1 MLTIKN
7 LQKHFP
13 GLPSAMAGLALLLAG
28 LLLVAGC
35 GRSESEPNASYLIKV
50 GESSLSRLEFNQA
63 LEIAKTPYE
72 PELAD
77 HPDLLRGLRLQVL
90 EECLERLILRERARE
105 LGITV
110 SQEALEQAVKKA
122 RAEYSQAEFEQML
135 LESALSYRR
144 WKAELKTHLLMRAVI
159 ARDLAE
165 SITVSPQSIAEYYKS
180 HYSKKKDAKPAR
192 DPDAAIVRELRRKK
206 AQALYPTWLRE
217 LKSRYDIQV
226 NPQGW
231 KRIVNAGPS
240 QIQDNHA
247 HESH

>member
-1 MLTIKN
+1 MLTIES
-7 LQKHFP
+7 LQKHFS
-13 GLPSAMAGLALLLAG
+13 GSAPVMAALLLAG
-28 LLLVAGC
+28 LLFMGGC
-35 GRSESEPNASYLIKV
+35 GGSESEQGASYLIRV
-50 GESSLSRLEFNQA
+50 GESTLSRLEFNQA
-63 LEIAKTPYE
+63 LEIAKTPYQQ
-72 PELAD
+72 ELAD

-90 EECLERLILRERARE
+90 EECLERLILLERARE

-110 SQEALEQAVKKA
+110 SQEALDRAVEKA

-144 WKAELKTHLLMRAVI
+144 WKAELKTHLLMQAVI
-159 ARDLAE
+159 AQDLAE

-180 HYSKKKDAKPAR
+180 HYSKKKNAKQAQ

-206 AQALYPTWLRE
+206 AQALYPTWLRD

-231 KRIVNAGPS
+231 KRILNPGPS